1 MNGAAPPGRSVLF
14 PGRARGAILGAMDLG
29 KYRDLLPLGQGGMGT
44 VFRARSPEGGDV
56 AIKMLTRLDASARER
71 FDRERRLLASFTEA
85 EGFVPLVDA
94 GDSSAG
100 PYLVMPLVPGGTLRS
115 RLARGALGATATLEL
130 GKALAAALGKAH
142 ERGVVHRDLKPENIL
157 FAADGRPLVA
167 DLGLAKHFDREALG
181 ASRSVS
187 LSRDGMLRGT
197 AGYMAPEQ
205 LQDAKRVGPAADV
218 FGLGAILYECLSGRP
233 AFAGDSVLDVVALAC
248 QGRFEPLATVA
259 PEVPRWLAAV
269 VERALASSPG
279 ERHEDALALGRALA
293 RGPTRPAWPL
303 AGATLALV
311 LILAAPGAWWL
322 AHDPAPKPSRPAPPP
337 ASRDVDELMRRVR
350 DALARNDC
358 GAAIEDAT
366 RAIALDPRRVDA
378 FVNRCAARMRLK
390 DHDGALADANRAV
403 ELAPSESKFWAN
415 RGGILE
421 ERGEH
426 ERAIEDLTKA
436 IDLSPDN
443 PFHWTERAK
452 ARLAKGDPRGA
463 YDDLTR
469 ALELEPGLSRA
480 WQGRAETRGAM
491 RDFDGALADA
501 NRAVELDPGD
511 AMALATRALARQIK
525 GDNAGAIEDATRSI
539 ELDPGDSR
547 PWRVRGA
554 ARAETGDRAGAAAD
568 LRRFLE
574 LAPDDPLAPTA
585 REWLAG
591 RDADGSADDLARSAE
606 RRRVEGDLDGS
617 IADSTRA
624 IALEP
629 RRARLWI
636 SRSFARVGKG
646 DVEGALADAEHAI
659 ELDPRD
665 ATAWAARSIVRVKKS
680 DLDGALADA
689 SHAIEVDPGSAAA
702 WANRSEVRLGKKD
715 HAGAIEDATRA
726 LELNPKDALCWA
738 IRGDARA
745 ALGDVPGATSD
756 YRRFLELSPD
766 DELAPRV
773 RAWLEK
779 KGR

>member
-1 MNGAAPPGRSVLF
+1 
-14 PGRARGAILGAMDLG
+14 MDLG
-29 KYRDLLPLGQGGMGT
+29 KYRDLQPLGQGGMGT
-44 VFRARSPEGGDV
+44 VFRARSPGGGDV
-56 AIKMLTRLDASARER
+56 AIKMLTRLDAAARGR
-71 FDRERRLLASFTEA
+71 FDRERRLLASFTET
-85 EGFVPLVDA
+85 EGFVPLIDA
-94 GDSSAG
+94 GEAPAG

-187 LSRDGMLRGT
+187 LSQEGARGT

-259 PEVPRWLAAV
+259 PEAPRWLAEV
-269 VERALASSPG
+269 VERALASSPS

-293 RGPTRPAWPL
+293 RGATRPARPL

-311 LILAAPGAWWL
+311 LLLAAPGAWWL
-322 AHDPAPKPSRPAPPP
+322 ARDPAPRPSVPEPKPAPKPSRPAPEPAPP
-337 ASRDVDELMRRVR
+337 RASRDVDELMRRVR

-366 RAIALDPRRVDA
+366 RAIALDPNLVDA
-378 FVNRCAARMRLK
+378 FVNRCAARMRTK
-390 DHDGALADANRAV
+390 DYDGALADADRAV
-403 ELAPSESKFWAN
+403 ELAPSESKLWAN
-415 RGGILE
+415 RGGIRE

-426 ERAIEDLTKA
+426 DRAIEDLTKA
-436 IDLSPDN
+436 IDLSPDT
-443 PFHWTERAK
+443 PLPWSERAR

-463 YDDLTR
+463 SDDLTR
-469 ALELEPGLSRA
+469 ALELEPGRSRT
-480 WQGRAETRGAM
+480 WRGRAEARGAM

-511 AMALATRALARQIK
+511 PLALGTRALARQIK

-539 ELDPGDSR
+539 ELDPSDSR
-547 PWRVRGA
+547 AWRVRGA
-554 ARAETGDRAGAAAD
+554 ARAETGDRASAAAD

-574 LAPDDPLAPTA
+574 LAPDDPLAPTV
-585 REWLAG
+585 REWLGG
-591 RDADGSADDLARSAE
+591 RDAEGSADDLARSAE
-606 RRRVEGDLDGS
+606 QKRIEGDLDGS

-624 IALEP
+624 IAIEP

-636 SRSFARVGKG
+636 SRSFARVGKR

-659 ELDPRD
+659 ELDPQD
-665 ATAWAARSIVRVKKS
+665 ATAWAARSIVRVKRP

-689 SHAIEVDPGSAAA
+689 TRATELDPGSSHA
-702 WANRSEVRLGKKD
+702 WGNRAEVRALKKD

-726 LELNPKDALCWA
+726 LELDPKDSLCWT
-738 IRGDARA
+738 IRGDAKA
-745 ALGDVPGATSD
+745 ALGDVPGASAD
-756 YRRFLELSPD
+756 YRRFLELSPRD
-766 DELAPRV
+766 SFAPRI

-779 KGR
+779 NASK